1 MHFLVML
8 GFNFFYVAF
17 PVFAVVDLG
26 WSLTQTGTF
35 FAVMGLLMAGVQGP
49 VLGWVT
55 TRLSER
61 ALIIG
66 GSVLLSGGFW
76 LYDSMTSTEIYL
88 GATLMAA
95 GNGVM
100 WPSVQSMLARVA
112 GKSSQGAIQGFA
124 GSLGAVASILGLLL
138 GGVLYT
144 AIGSSVFLVSTGVTL
159 VVTLIG
165 SMTGGALPP
174 NDERDAQQPV
184 VKVTTPRAEA

>member
-1 MHFLVML
+1 
-8 GFNFFYVAF
+8 
-17 PVFAVVDLG
+17 
-26 WSLTQTGTF
+26 
-35 FAVMGLLMAGVQGP
+35 MAGVQGP

-76 LYDSMTSTEIYL
+76 LYDSMTNTEIYL

-112 GKSSQGAIQGFA
+112 GKSYQGAIQGFA
-124 GSLGAVASILGLLL
+124 GSLGAAASILGLVL

-184 VKVTTPRAEA
+184 AKVTTPRAEA